1 MTQIFRRSASALLL
15 ALLGGSAAAT
25 PAYGQLGGLIK
36 KKVAETVINKAVQGS
51 YKVPTFDE
59 FVLELTPE
67 RLAGWIK
74 GAQASQRF
82 NETPSGPPHFMAL
95 RQPISKKLDEIQ
107 LNVTRSEELR
117 IYEGRVGDFKNCVQ
131 EASSVIRREKRS
143 AMRKQGPPSP
153 ALMKSMMEFG
163 MAVAAAQQRGDAAE
177 VDRLKKQQDDQFNP
191 TPAELAGAEAKC
203 GVPAQSATVKEALS
217 LQAQLAQLD
226 ESIRKATEE
235 LQKLQEAESGMTA
248 RQYAVAFE
256 RICDNIRTVLKKEA
270 VRLSPIELQAFKDKQ
285 AELLKLCPEPK

>member
-1 MTQIFRRSASALLL
+1 MRHPSLT
-15 ALLGGSAAAT
+15 LLGVAVLLGTAN
-25 PAYGQLGGLIK
+25 PAHAQLGGLIK
-36 KKVAETVINKAVQGS
+36 KKAAETVVSKAVQGT

-59 FVLELTPE
+59 SILELTPE

-82 NETPSGPPHFMAL
+82 NETPNAPPHFMAL
-95 RQPISKKLDEIQ
+95 RQPVSKKLDEIQ
-107 LNVTRSEELR
+107 LNFKRSEELR
-117 IYEGRVGDFKNCVQ
+117 IYDGLVGDFKNCVR
-131 EASSVIRREKRS
+131 EASRVIESEKRS
-143 AMRKQGPPSP
+143 AMMKQGPPSP
-153 ALMKSMMEFG
+153 ALMKIMMEFG

-203 GVPAQSATVKEALS
+203 GAPAQSATVKEALS

-226 ESIRKATEE
+226 ESIRKATEA

-248 RQYAVAFE
+248 RQYAIAFE
-256 RICDNIRTVLKKEA
+256 RICDNIKAVEKKEA